1 MRYSLLA
8 VAVSCTLMLTAC
20 NKSTETAEPAADT
33 TSSAA
38 TTAETTTQTQATPSA
53 DTGFKS
59 AENIAMNI
67 TGAGASFPQ
76 PIYAKWSY
84 DYNAATGG
92 QVNYQSIGSSGGIKQ
107 IQSKTVDFLCGCFQ
121 IMILAG
127 PIVDFPCQCG
137 FR

>member
-76 PIYAKWSY
+76 PIYAKWSS

-92 QVNYQSIGSSGGIKQ
+92 QVNYQSIGSSGGIKSNQ
-107 IQSKTVDFLCGCFQ
+107 KPS
-121 IMILAG
+121 IL
-127 PIVDFPCQCG
+127 VLLM
-137 FR
+137 RH

>member
-76 PIYAKWSY
+76 PIYAKWS
-84 DYNAATGG
+84 
-92 QVNYQSIGSSGGIKQ
+92 
-107 IQSKTVDFLCGCFQ
+107 
-121 IMILAG
+121 
-127 PIVDFPCQCG
+127 
-137 FR
+137 

>member
-8 VAVSCTLMLTAC
+8 VAVSCTLVLTAC
-20 NKSTETAEPAADT
+20 NKSTDTAESAAQSDT
-33 TSSAA
+33 SAA
-38 TTAETTTQTQATPSA
+38 TVAETTSTATTSPAS
-53 DTGFKS
+53 DFKS

-107 IQSKTVDFLCGCFQ
+107 IQAK
-121 IMILAG
+121 
-127 PIVDFPCQCG
+127 
-137 FR
+137 

>member
-67 TGAGASFPQ
+67 TGAGASEAPKSTVFDWICLIPPDE
-76 PIYAKWSY
+76 PI
-84 DYNAATGG
+84 D
-92 QVNYQSIGSSGGIKQ
+92 
-107 IQSKTVDFLCGCFQ
+107 
-121 IMILAG
+121 
-127 PIVDFPCQCG
+127 
-137 FR
+137 